1 MGKNN
6 RNGQA
11 EILTDAELDRIFRN
25 LKSREHKLFFVIARF
40 TGERLGA
47 IARLKFSD
55 VYDVQGNPLKEITF
69 PASIRKA
76 SPDGTRSTRQI
87 FIFQRLADGLEAYRP
102 KDCDRLWLFPSS
114 IKDGC
119 PITWSAAD
127 KWLRSAIERTGL
139 EHRGISG
146 HSLRRSFITKLY
158 ESGMDIHNIQQI
170 TGHKSL
176 AVLQKYIG
184 KNPAKL
190 KQALSAV
197 FA

>member
-25 LKSREHKLFFVIARF
+25 LRNREHKLFFIIARF

-47 IARLKFSD
+47 IARLKISD
-55 VYDVQGNPLKEITF
+55 VYDNQGQPLSEITF
-69 PASIRKA
+69 PANIRKA

-87 FIFQRLADGLEAYRP
+87 FTFQRLADGLAAYHP

-114 IKDGC
+114 IKVGD

-127 KWLRSAIERTGL
+127 KWLRSAVERTGL
-139 EHRGISG
+139 DHRGISG

-158 ESGMDIHNIQQI
+158 EAGMDIHKIQEV
-170 TGHKSL
+170 TGHKSIS
-176 AVLQKYIG
+176 VLQKYIG

-190 KQALSAV
+190 KEALSAI